1 MNVGNTVFDVK
12 RLIGRRFIDESV
24 FVNMKYWSFKVVD
37 DEGKSKVEVEYK
49 GEIMRFILEEI
60 SLMVFVKM
68 KKIVEIFLGECV

>member
-1 MNVGNTVFDVK
+1 MNVGNMVFDVK
-12 RLIGRRFIDESV
+12 RLIGCKFIDESV
-24 FVNMKYWSFKVVD
+24 FVNMKYWLFKVVD
-37 DEGKSKVEVEYK
+37 DEGKLKVEVEYK

>member
-1 MNVGNTVFDVK
+1 M
-12 RLIGRRFIDESV
+12 
-24 FVNMKYWSFKVVD
+24 FKVVD
-37 DEGKSKVEVEYK
+37 DEGKLKVEVEYK